1 MKLFINV
8 LSYLKSLQL
17 KMIMKLMIF
26 TIILKRFKIKYQN
39 LNKSNKQLQKLRLL
53 FKNLYRHLKNRKK
66 LKNQKIYKEKLL
78 KRNHKENL

>member
-8 LSYLKSLQL
+8 LSYLKSLLQ